1 MAVQTKPSSTIAT
14 ARVDRLIGRALA
26 AGSVL
31 FSLEGFANF
40 YSQLPLLNQPLAWAV
55 MGVIWATTA
64 GYFITF
70 WFGSANYLYLRIH
83 AIAIACLP
91 FLWPI
96 LVIKNPEQDGS
107 FYPFIWWVMSTGW
120 LAAALGFKMR
130 WVITYFIG
138 LNIATQYVFSTPIGG
153 SHELINLILDG
164 EYTILT
170 NGSIAVIALMLRFA
184 ANRSDVANSERME
197 AAILE
202 AQVEAQAKERSRL
215 DALVH
220 DSVLTALIS
229 AGRADTVEEVKLAA
243 DLANI
248 AIQRLQTAD
257 GVYEASASVLCS
269 SLFDSVISAARRID
283 PEIEYNKNCLTSFTV
298 NGEIASALT
307 EATIQAVHNS
317 VLHAGGK
324 AKRELHLKSSQGTL
338 KLVVKDDGVG
348 FRPNRVPRERL
359 GIRLSIQA
367 RIESIGGKAHIVSAP
382 RKGTTVV
389 LEWSQA

>member
-1 MAVQTKPSSTIAT
+1 MAVQTKLSSTFAT

-31 FSLEGFANF
+31 FSIEGFANF
-40 YSQLPLLNQPLAWAV
+40 YAQLPMLNQPLAWTV
-55 MGVIWATTA
+55 MGCIWATTA
-64 GYFITF
+64 AYFTTF
-70 WFGSANYLYLRIH
+70 WFGSANYMYLRIH
-83 AIAIACLP
+83 AIAIAFLP
-91 FLWPI
+91 LLWSV
-96 LVIKNPEQDGS
+96 LVTSTPDQDGR
-107 FYPFIWWVMSTGW
+107 FYPFIWWAMSTGW
-120 LAAALGFKMR
+120 LAAALGFSMR
-130 WVITYFIG
+130 WVVVYYVVV
-138 LNIATQYVFSTPIGG
+138 NVVTQYLFSIPIGG
-153 SHELINLILDG
+153 NHSLETSYLDG
-164 EYTILT
+164 LYTILT
-170 NGSIAVIALMLRFA
+170 NGSVAVIALMLRYA
-184 ANRSDVANSERME
+184 ASRSDIANSERME

-229 AGRADTVEEVKLAA
+229 AGRATTEDEIKASA

-248 AIQRLQTAD
+248 AIQRLQTPD
-257 GVYEASASVLCS
+257 SVYEASASVLCS

-283 PEIEYNKNCLTSFTV
+283 PEIEFNKNCLTSFAV
-298 NGEIASALT
+298 NGEVASALT
-307 EATIQAVHNS
+307 EATIQAVQNS

-348 FRPNRVPRERL
+348 FRPNRVPTGRL
-359 GIRLSIQA
+359 GIKLSIQG
-367 RIESIGGKAHIVSAP
+367 RLESIGGKAHIVSAP

>member
-40 YSQLPLLNQPLAWAV
+40 YAQLPLLNQPLAWVV

-64 GYFITF
+64 AYFITF

-83 AIAIACLP
+83 AIAIAFLP
-91 FLWPI
+91 LLWPI
-96 LVIKNPEQDGS
+96 LVINNPEQDGS

-130 WVITYFIG
+130 WVIAYFIG
-138 LNIATQYVFSTPIGG
+138 LNIATQYLFSTPVGG
-153 SHELINLILDG
+153 SHELLTLILDG

-170 NGSIAVIALMLRFA
+170 NGSVAVIALMLRYA

-229 AGRADTVEEVKLAA
+229 AGRADTEEEIKSVAESLISTGLQAA
-243 DLANI
+243 GYT
-248 AIQRLQTAD
+248 R
-257 GVYEASASVLCS
+257 
-269 SLFDSVISAARRID
+269 
-283 PEIEYNKNCLTSFTV
+283 V
-298 NGEIASALT
+298 NLDE
-307 EATIQAVHNS
+307 
-317 VLHAGGK
+317 
-324 AKRELHLKSSQGTL
+324 
-338 KLVVKDDGVG
+338 
-348 FRPNRVPRERL
+348 
-359 GIRLSIQA
+359 
-367 RIESIGGKAHIVSAP
+367 
-382 RKGTTVV
+382 
-389 LEWSQA
+389 